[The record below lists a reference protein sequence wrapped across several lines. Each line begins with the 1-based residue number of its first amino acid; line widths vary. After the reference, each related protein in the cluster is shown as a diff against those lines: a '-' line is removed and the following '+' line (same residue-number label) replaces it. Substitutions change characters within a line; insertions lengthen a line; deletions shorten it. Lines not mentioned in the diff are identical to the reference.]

1 MVTSGLVY
9 LLKPYSANVEKRV
22 VKTPKLYFM
31 DTGLVAYLTRWSNI
45 EENNTLYP
53 VEIKKTASPNSED
66 AKSLYITSRIKNVQI
81 GQNVIF
87 CNTDKVLTIQNDEV
101 SALAIPVEFI

>member
-9 LLKPYSANVEKRV
+9 LLKPYSANVKKRV

-81 GQNVIF
+81 GQNVIL
-87 CNTDKVLTIQNDEV
+87 CNTDKILTIQKDEV

>member
-45 EENNTLYP
+45 EENNPLYP

-81 GQNVIF
+81 GQNVIL
-87 CNTDKVLTIQNDEV
+87 CNTDKILTIQKDEV